1 MFRSLAYGKWAKKC
15 CGGRCAAITSSL
27 LIALISIGSIVQ
39 RPALA
44 QVLFGSMV
52 GTVTDASGASVPDAT
67 VRITNTSTNE
77 SRTAQTNAD
86 GAYTIST
93 VPSGVYSVSIEKTGF
108 SGFLASRV

>member
-1 MFRSLAYGKWAKKC
+1 MFRSLAYDKWAKKC
-15 CGGRCAAITSSL
+15 CGGRCAAITSSF
-27 LIALISIGSIVQ
+27 LIALVSIGSMVQ

-67 VRITNTSTNE
+67 VTVTNTSTNE
-77 SRTAQTNAD
+77 SRTAQTNSD

-93 VPSGVYSVSIEKTGF
+93 VPAGIYAVTIDKTGF
-108 SGFLASRV
+108 SGFL